1 MDLLAADA
9 LGADEVLS
17 QLDTRIG
24 GLTSSEARDRL
35 VTFGPNAL
43 RSHGARPW
51 TVLTRQLHNPLLLL
65 LVGAALVA
73 AVTGDRIDAGV
84 IGVIVALSVGLGFFN
99 EYRSEKAVE
108 ALHGQIHHDAT
119 VLRDGRPV
127 LVDVVQLVPG
137 DVVMLKVGDVVPADL
152 RLAVATELECDEG
165 VLTGES
171 MPAVKQ
177 IDAVTGTH
185 GAQELASCAFMG
197 TIVRA
202 GAGTGVVVQTGA
214 ATAFGQIAVGL
225 GQNQAQTAFQIG
237 LRRFSV
243 MLVRVA
249 GLLTVG
255 IFVVN
260 LLLHRPFLEALLFS
274 LAIAIGLTPQL
285 LPAIVTVSLSTGTR
299 RLAAKKVLVK
309 RLVAIEDLGNVTTL
323 FTDKTGTLTEGTIT
337 FDRAF
342 GPHGEPDDRA
352 LLLGLLCNEAVVAE
366 GVAVSGNQLDMA
378 LWEAAGPNRVKTGSW
393 SRVGMAPFDHE
404 RRLASVVVVDPDGGP
419 LLITKGE
426 PEAIL
431 SRCLDVPSEA
441 QSFLDGL
448 FDAGARVIAVA
459 TRPAESVTAPTPADE
474 ARLRFAGFLAFVDQ
488 PKASAATSLRRLA
501 ALGVVTKVITGDSE
515 RVARK
520 VCADLG
526 MDTTTVLIGSQ
537 VDAMDDDALTAAIST
552 TFVFAR
558 MTPEQKSRIIQ
569 VAHDEGGDIAFLGD
583 GVNDAVALH
592 HADVGISVDT
602 ATDVAKDAA
611 DILLLDK
618 DLGVLADGIH
628 EGRRIFANTMKYVL
642 MATSSNFGNMFS
654 AAGASLFLQYLPM
667 LPSQLLLNNL
677 LYDAG
682 QMTIPTDN
690 VDREMLTRPSQWDIA
705 FIRRFMSVFG
715 PISSIFDFATFGV
728 LLWVLNATQDEF
740 RSGWFVESLATQTLV
755 IFIIRTR
762 RIPFFRSRPST
773 PLLVAICTTVAVG
786 AVLPFSPVA
795 SVLGFTALPVEF
807 LGLLVVLVAVY
818 LTLAELGK
826 HWFYAS
832 LARAGAKPVQPLAH
846 RRDRHT
852 RHIHRRA
859 ARFTQLGTVPKRTG
873 RPRRARGP
881 RKKQPSSR

>member
-9 LGADEVLS
+9 LGADEVLG

-24 GLTSSEARDRL
+24 GLTSTEARDRL

-51 TVLTRQLHNPLLLL
+51 TVLARQLHNPLLVL
-65 LVGAALVA
+65 LVGAALVS

-137 DVVMLKVGDVVPADL
+137 DVVMVKVGDVVPADL

-177 IDAVTGTH
+177 IEAVTGTH
-185 GAQELASCAFMG
+185 GAQDLASCAFMG

-202 GAGTGVVVQTGA
+202 GAGTGVVVQTGR

-225 GQNQAQTAFQIG
+225 GQDQAQTAFQLG

-249 GLLTVG
+249 GVLTVG

-337 FDRAF
+337 FDRAL
-342 GPHGEPDDRA
+342 GPHGEQDDRS
-352 LLLGLLCNEAVVAE
+352 LLLGLLCNEAVVAD

-378 LWEAAGPNRVKTGSW
+378 LWEAAGTNRDAAGSW
-393 SRVGMAPFDHE
+393 SRVGMAPFDHQ

-431 SRCLDVPSEA
+431 SRCLDAPGEA
-441 QSFLDGL
+441 QSVLDGL

-459 TRPAESVTAPTPADE
+459 TRPAGSVTAPKPADE
-474 ARLRFAGFLAFVDQ
+474 AGLDFAGFLVFIDQ
-488 PKASAATSLRRLA
+488 PKTSAATSLRRLA
-501 ALGVVTKVITGDSE
+501 DLGVVTKVITGDSE

-520 VCADLG
+520 VCSDLG
-526 MDTTTVLIGSQ
+526 MDTTHVLIGSQ
-537 VDAMDDDALTAAIST
+537 VEAMDDVALTLAIST

-569 VAHDEGGDIAFLGD
+569 VAHNEGGDIAFLGD

-654 AAGASLFLQYLPM
+654 AAGASLFLPYLPM

-690 VDREMLTRPSQWDIA
+690 VDGEMLTRPSQWDIA

-715 PISSIFDFATFGV
+715 PISSIFDFATFGI

-762 RIPFFRSRPST
+762 RIPFFKSRPST
-773 PLLVAICTTVAVG
+773 PLLIAICATVAVG

-807 LGLLVVLVAVY
+807 LGLLVVLVAIY
-818 LTLAELGK
+818 LALAELGK
-826 HWFYAS
+826 HWFYACV
-832 LARAGAKPVQPLAH
+832 ARSGAKPAQPLAR
-846 RRDRHT
+846 RRDQHIR
-852 RHIHRRA
+852 RIHRRA
-859 ARFTQLGTVPKRTG
+859 ARFTQIGTLPGGTRHPSRIR
-873 RPRRARGP
+873 RPRTR
-881 RKKQPSSR
+881 QPSRR